1 MPCIFYEKGLYLEYN
16 FFAGIN
22 IITIDRIF
30 AVCPSLGDGRIIA

>member
-1 MPCIFYEKGLYLEYN
+1 MPCIFYKKGLSLEYN

-30 AVCPSLGDGRIIA
+30 AVCPGFGDGHIIA